1 MKHFL
6 LTIYLMLQCFY
17 VCCSHMLQDVHHC
30 SCTQE
35 SKALRTLPAPVNVTI
50 TSLNFQSVLRWIPG
64 PGTPSGTIYSICNS
78 EDNIK
83 PKHQTNTTNQKLD
96 LKYPKE
102 RAILYVQAS
111 HKRLVSPCVNINF
124 TPFTKSTSA
133 ARIGPPT
140 FSLDG
145 CGSCLV
151 INITLPEMRT
161 IKDVYGSTL
170 SFSIFWKKA
179 GETQFQE
186 TLITHSSYVLENLKV
201 GVEYCVKVQPKITT
215 NKNTMISEL
224 KCAHTSVKPNRVPA
238 VVAWVSVLIVSG
250 VGLTV
255 LMFGLFYTGFLCK
268 LKTHLPRALTALVEG
283 YFVNPERIVPDL
295 VSISSEPEEQGKTL
309 GPKTH
314 HNRENTNQEGEEEEE
329 E

>member
-1 MKHFL
+1 MAL
-6 LTIYLMLQCFY
+6 CVSIL
-17 VCCSHMLQDVHHC
+17 
-30 SCTQE
+30 
-35 SKALRTLPAPVNVTI
+35 ALRTLPAPVNVTI

-201 GVEYCVKVQPKITT
+201 GVE
-215 NKNTMISEL
+215 
-224 KCAHTSVKPNRVPA
+224 
-238 VVAWVSVLIVSG
+238 
-250 VGLTV
+250 
-255 LMFGLFYTGFLCK
+255 

-283 YFVNPERIVPDL
+283 YFVTPERIVPDL

-329 E
+329 EEEEEEGGGK